1 MMITIRDLLKIKGNQ
16 VWTITLNTTV
26 LDTLKIMDEK
36 DVGALLVLDNGQI
49 AGIVSERDFARSIAR
64 SERCVLNTTVLEYM
78 TKNVITV
85 QPDQSIDDCL
95 KLMTDKHFRH
105 LPVVE
110 DNKLI
115 GLISIGDV
123 VKEIISSRETTIG
136 SLEDYIQGR
145 GYGH

>member
-1 MMITIRDLLKIKGNQ
+1 MISIRDLLKKKGSQ
-16 VWTITLNTTV
+16 VWSTTLDSSV
-26 LDTLKIMDEK
+26 LDTLKLMDEK
-36 DVGALLVLDNGQI
+36 DVGALLVLDKGNI
-49 AGIVSERDFARSIAR
+49 VGIVSERDVVRSIAR
-64 SERCVLNTTVLEYM
+64 SERCVLNTTILEYI

-85 QPDQSIDDCL
+85 HPDQSVDDCL
-95 KLMTDKHFRH
+95 QLMTEKHFRH

-110 DNKLI
+110 DDKLV

-123 VKEIISSRETTIG
+123 VKEIITSKESTIG

>member
-1 MMITIRDLLKIKGNQ
+1 MITIRDLLKIKGNQ
-16 VWTITLNTTV
+16 VWTITLNTSV

-85 QPDQSIDDCL
+85 HPDQSIDDCL
-95 KLMTDKHFRH
+95 QLMTDKHFRH

-123 VKEIISSRETTIG
+123 VKEIISIRESTIG

>member
-1 MMITIRDLLKIKGNQ
+1 MISIRDLLKKKGNQ
-16 VWTITLNTTV
+16 VWSTTLDSSV
-26 LDTLKIMDEK
+26 LDTLKLMDEK
-36 DVGALLVLDNGQI
+36 DVGALLVLDKGNI
-49 AGIVSERDFARSIAR
+49 VGIVSERDVVRSIAR
-64 SERCVLNTTVLEYM
+64 SERCVLNTTILEYI

-85 QPDQSIDDCL
+85 HPDQSVDDCL
-95 KLMTDKHFRH
+95 QLMTDKHFRH

-123 VKEIISSRETTIG
+123 VKEIISSKESTIG